1 MLVSYAGLDWSLR
14 IYRIIDIDCFV
25 NRGAIC
31 CLKVLKE
38 AFVIVLFIRTIFNN
52 TRRSQGN
59 TCFKVQYSR
68 GWSLRAKWITPL
80 LTMRWVSLIVSFRLH
95 DPSLWW
101 IILSKLRWGLRPY
114 SVAFFLHSLWFPG
127 PLSLI
132 NLGTIKAKTGCNS
145 TVCPNK
151 LNSKTALLWQ
161 LHFCHESTLNTVGF
175 CWYYLWCV
183 RMWLA
188 VCYAYGCRDVATYP

>member
-1 MLVSYAGLDWSLR
+1 MLVSYAGVDWTLG
-14 IYRIIDIDCFV
+14 IYYIIDIDCFV
-25 NRGAIC
+25 NRGPIC

-38 AFVIVLFIRTIFNN
+38 AFFIVLFIRTISI
-52 TRRSQGN
+52 TREGAWE
-59 TCFKVQYSR
+59 TP
-68 GWSLRAKWITPL
+68 IIPL

-101 IILSKLRWGLRPY
+101 IISSKLHWGLRPY

-132 NLGTIKAKTGCNS
+132 NLGTIKAKTGCNL

-151 LNSKTALLWQ
+151 LNSKDSVVMTITLLPWV
-161 LHFCHESTLNTVGF
+161 HS
-175 CWYYLWCV
+175 
-183 RMWLA
+183 
-188 VCYAYGCRDVATYP
+188 